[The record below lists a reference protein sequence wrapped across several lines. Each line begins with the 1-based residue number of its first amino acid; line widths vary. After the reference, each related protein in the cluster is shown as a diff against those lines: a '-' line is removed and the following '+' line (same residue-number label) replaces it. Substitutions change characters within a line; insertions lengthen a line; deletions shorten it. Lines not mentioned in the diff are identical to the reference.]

1 MGRGAKKN
9 TDNSAGDDGTED
21 SIRIAVTGAA
31 GNIGYALLWRIA
43 SGDCFGSNQPV
54 TLQLLEIPAGMQ
66 RLDGVIMELKD
77 SAFPLVHGIVGT
89 DDPNIAFNGA
99 DAIFL
104 VGSRPRTKDMDR
116 SDLVAANGPIFVGQG
131 KAIDAVASSDVKVIT
146 VGNPCNTNA
155 LIACANAP
163 SIPSRQF
170 TAMTRLDQNRAVG
183 QMAEHSGVSASK
195 IHDVFIWGN
204 HANTMYPDPRFA
216 TVDGKIA
223 TDLFDAEWLQGRF
236 LETVAT
242 RGKAIIVARGAS
254 SAASAASAA
263 IDHMRDWWQGSDG
276 RIVSMALPSEGW
288 YGVPEGLVFS
298 FPCRCENGDV
308 IVVDDLPVDS
318 FAQSK
323 IDENVAVLLE
333 EREAV
338 SELLGN

>member
-1 MGRGAKKN
+1 MSGDLGENAVGFTSK
-9 TDNSAGDDGTED
+9 GDDTEA
-21 SIRIAVTGAA
+21 IRVAVTGAA

-43 SGDCFGSNQPV
+43 SGDCFGKEQPV
-54 TLQLLEIPAGMQ
+54 ILQLLEIPPGMQ
-66 RLDGVIMELKD
+66 RLEGVRMELRD
-77 SAFPLVHGIVGT
+77 SAFPLVHDIVCT
-89 DDPNIAFNGA
+89 DDANVAFQGA
-99 DAIFL
+99 HAIFL

-131 KAIDAVASSDVKVIT
+131 KAIDEVASKNVKVIT

-155 LIACANAP
+155 LIANANSP
-163 SIPSRQF
+163 RIPSRQF

-183 QMAEHSGVSASK
+183 QMAERSGVPASK

-216 TVDGKIA
+216 TVDGRRA
-223 TDLFDAEWLQGRF
+223 TDVFDLDWLKGEF
-236 LETVAT
+236 LDTVAT
-242 RGKAIIVARGAS
+242 RGKAVIVARGAS

-263 IDHMRDWWQGSDG
+263 IDHMRDWWQGSNG

-298 FPCRCENGDV
+298 FPCRCQNGQ
-308 IVVDDLPVDS
+308 IEVVKDLPIDS

-323 IDENVAVLLE
+323 IDENVAMLME
-333 EREAV
+333 ERQAV
-338 SELLGN
+338 TGLLN

>member
-1 MGRGAKKN
+1 VSGDLGENAVGFTSK
-9 TDNSAGDDGTED
+9 GDDTEA
-21 SIRIAVTGAA
+21 IRVAVTGAA

-43 SGDCFGSNQPV
+43 SGDCFGKEQPV
-54 TLQLLEIPAGMQ
+54 ILQLLEIPPGMQ
-66 RLDGVIMELKD
+66 RLEGVRMELRD
-77 SAFPLVHGIVGT
+77 SAFPLVHDIVCT
-89 DDPNIAFNGA
+89 DDANVAFQGA
-99 DAIFL
+99 HAIFL

-131 KAIDAVASSDVKVIT
+131 KAIDEVASKNVKVIT

-155 LIACANAP
+155 LIANANSP
-163 SIPSRQF
+163 RIPSRQF

-183 QMAEHSGVSASK
+183 QMAERSGVPASK

-216 TVDGKIA
+216 TVDGRRA
-223 TDLFDAEWLQGRF
+223 TDVFDLDWLKGEF
-236 LETVAT
+236 LDTVAT
-242 RGKAIIVARGAS
+242 RGKAVIVARGAS

-263 IDHMRDWWQGSDG
+263 IDHMRDWWQGSNG

-298 FPCRCENGDV
+298 FPCRCQNGQ
-308 IVVDDLPVDS
+308 IEVVQDLPIDS

-323 IDENVAVLLE
+323 IDENVAMLME
-333 EREAV
+333 ERQAV
-338 SELLGN
+338 TGLLN

>member
-1 MGRGAKKN
+1 MCE
-9 TDNSAGDDGTED
+9 DDGMKET
-21 SIRIAVTGAA
+21 IRVAVTGAA

-54 TLQLLEIPAGMQ
+54 TLQLLEIPSGMQ
-66 RLDGVIMELKD
+66 RLEGVIMELRD

-89 DDPNIAFNGA
+89 DDPKIAFNDT

-116 SDLVAANGPIFVGQG
+116 ADLVAANGPIFVGQG
-131 KAIDAVASSDVKVIT
+131 QAIDAVASPNVKVIT
-146 VGNPCNTNA
+146 VGNPCNTNT

-163 SIPSRQF
+163 NIPSRQF

-183 QMAEHSGVSASK
+183 QMAEKAGVPASM
-195 IHDVFIWGN
+195 IQDVFIWGN
-204 HANTMYPDPRFA
+204 HANTMYPDPSVA
-216 TVDGKIA
+216 TISGQNAVDV
-223 TDLFDAEWLQGRF
+223 FDEEWLQGDF
-236 LETVAT
+236 LGTVAT
-242 RGKAIIVARGAS
+242 RGKAIIEARGAS

-263 IDHMRDWWQGSDG
+263 VDHMRDWWQGSGG

-298 FPCRCENGDV
+298 FPCRCENGEILVLDDL
-308 IVVDDLPVDS
+308 VVDA

-323 IDENVAVLLE
+323 IDENIAALMG
-333 EREAV
+333 ERAAV
-338 SELLGN
+338 SELLTD